1 MTARLAL
8 ALLLL
13 APSLALATPPDA
25 KGCADHPLFTRLPN
39 HFIYRCSGAQFDAY
53 KFRVGEGRKYRE
65 ESIEGRLTQIIYN
78 FDKAAGVPPS
88 RLQVLRNY
96 QEAAKA
102 IGGEVLNE
110 YDGRTTLKIAK
121 DGAEYWAEASEYG
134 HAVTLRV
141 VERKAM
147 MQDVVANA
155 DAFAKD
161 ITATGHVAVYGIY
174 FDTGLAALKPESAPA
189 LAEIAKLL
197 AAQPDLKLRLV
208 GHTDAV
214 GALDFNMKLSQAR
227 AEAAMAALTSQHGV
241 SASRLTAHGVGP
253 LAPVASNAAEDGRAK
268 NRRVELVVW

>member
-8 ALLLL
+8 SLLFL
-13 APSLALATPPDA
+13 APSLALAAPPDA
-25 KGCADHPLFTRLPN
+25 KGCADHPLFTRLPD
-39 HFIYRCSGAQFDAY
+39 HFIYRCSGAQFDAH

-110 YDGRTTLKIAK
+110 YDGRTTLKVAK

-134 HAVTLRV
+134 HSVTLWV

-147 MQDVVANA
+147 VQDVVANA

-174 FDTGLAALKPESAPA
+174 FDTAAAVLKPESAPA
-189 LAEIAKLL
+189 LAEIAKLV

-214 GALDFNMKLSQAR
+214 GALELNMKLSQAR

-241 SASRLTAHGVGP
+241 PAARLTAHGVGP
-253 LAPVASNAAEDGRAK
+253 LAPVASNAVEEGRAK